1 VHGSY
6 FPVYST
12 HYGFGCVAH
21 QVAAVYLRIGGLMCP
36 MARVEELR
44 DAVRAVSQSKP
55 IIGFMVSGG
64 ELEIALGASCTE
76 LHVSPGGY
84 AHQLIDYSGH

>member
-1 VHGSY
+1 
-6 FPVYST
+6 
-12 HYGFGCVAH
+12 
-21 QVAAVYLRIGGLMCP
+21 MCP

-44 DAVRAVSQSKP
+44 DAVRTVSQSKP
-55 IIGFMVSGG
+55 VVGYMVSGG

-84 AHQLIDYSGH
+84 TFPLNDSPEH

>member
-1 VHGSY
+1 
-6 FPVYST
+6 
-12 HYGFGCVAH
+12 
-21 QVAAVYLRIGGLMCP
+21 
-36 MARVEELR
+36 
-44 DAVRAVSQSKP
+44 VSQSKP